1 VRSGSRRRSPR
12 PSLTCSNVFNTWLF
26 AAFAV
31 IVVAVYAVAPPRLR
45 AYVLVLAGLAFYAN
59 AGPLN
64 LLLIV
69 AGDVRDVRLRAT
81 AAGYVDGSRR
91 FVLAGAAVVAL
102 VLILCTSSTRA
113 G

>member
-1 VRSGSRRRSPR
+1 V
-12 PSLTCSNVFNTWLF
+12 F

-31 IVVAVYAVAPPRLR
+31 IVVGVYAVAPARLR

-69 AGDVRDVRLRAT
+69 AATFATYGCARLLQAT
-81 AAGYVDGSRR
+81 SDGSRR

-102 VLILCTSSTRA
+102 VLILCYFKYARWVERGVAAVVPQWHFRSSVR
-113 G
+113 